1 MADNHSA
8 DLFTI
13 PDFWKRSTWQ
23 QQAPPLTA
31 EERRDGFFSLEIN
44 GNTDSLLYIEETQC
58 ALGPNALLGNEN
70 FTFFLG
76 NGEPEA
82 ISKSDNG
89 GDLFKIPDFLSEALP
104 DDPQT
109 CGIQEAT
116 SEKGPEP
123 VAEPCTRITSDTED
137 IWLSWDYDTVPP
149 PKPDFKTWTSF
160 ENVDIT
166 DATCILGTEQGPE
179 FVDALVAEDNILVR
193 SSNTKTSSVTIDT
206 RKYCACLLA
215 LALGRSSALFLWND
229 SKKSFASVLE
239 SARISGFT
247 LQVLRSAEETFL
259 ECGNHSRYLRAFVDH
274 TYTAAAPIST
284 PSRVALARGV
294 DSLLLTIQGELG
306 TRGQRADSL
315 LQLQAL
321 LRPVASLFKFISGL
335 VNKLTRSV
343 TSTGAKDEQFLSML
357 YQEAQ
362 SMEYSVVFMR
372 DVIKQLLQ
380 LVSEPWLSFVGEWIG
395 LGPNSK
401 ATLWTGEF
409 KGKGFVRPCER
420 IWVDD
425 MGTELA
431 EPDYFYDE
439 DRMPAFI
446 PKEMAKD
453 LFGAGRN
460 LRFLW
465 TNHPEHPLCE
475 HSTILIAGTPP
486 LAWQFDWESIRALD
500 QKAFVYEKALVRSIA
515 TQKGKPLP
523 KRTQSVSFLK
533 EETASSRQLP
543 VLDFNF
549 FGKTEDEIELSM
561 QTSIAKLNGP
571 LPQSAEE
578 GLALILRRQLFNDG
592 RSKRSDSAALDDFAP
607 HWSLLPLLSFGPVIA
622 AQSRII
628 NRECMRLLFV
638 ADGIREHL
646 ELQRAFQLLGN
657 GMFCSRLSHALFDT
671 ELAGAEQGTGV
682 QLSSVGIGLRL
693 SRRNNENWPPASS
706 ELRLALMGVL
716 AESYYQ
722 GKEGTNK
729 KPGAVGKQELPGGMS
744 FAIRDLSIE
753 EMDKCMNP
761 DSLEAMDFLR
771 LSYKPPL
778 ALMSII
784 TPGILSKYDRVFMLL
799 LRVLRMYHLVN
810 QLFDMDMHSQSRRTA
825 TPSYNYLGKH
835 RCAHADNVTTRFLI
849 ESRHFVAN
857 IMSYFMDV
865 GLGVPW
871 RRFEMWLDAVQQNLD
886 EEDVSVKNTKGRTM
900 GVRGGVDQIG
910 PDQMCERHDQALDEI
925 MLALLLRKRQQP
937 LLLLLQGI
945 FELII
950 EFAKSA
956 RGLARDSSTAGDS
969 EERQEVRRA
978 HRETTKRL
986 YASFRKKVA
995 AFIAVCRGLSE
1006 KEADSVARKDY
1017 QQQQQYQ
1024 DGSRAG
1030 EGNSLS
1036 RLLLMLDFNGSYTSP
1051 SASRG

>member
-1 MADNHSA
+1 M
-8 DLFTI
+8 
-13 PDFWKRSTWQ
+13 
-23 QQAPPLTA
+23 
-31 EERRDGFFSLEIN
+31 
-44 GNTDSLLYIEETQC
+44 
-58 ALGPNALLGNEN
+58 
-70 FTFFLG
+70 
-76 NGEPEA
+76 
-82 ISKSDNG
+82 
-89 GDLFKIPDFLSEALP
+89 FKVPSFLSEALP
-104 DDPQT
+104 DYPRI
-109 CGIQEAT
+109 CGVNDAT
-116 SEKGPEP
+116 TEKGHEP
-123 VAEPCTRITSDTED
+123 DAELCTRITSDIED
-137 IWLSWDYDTVPP
+137 IWLSCDYDTVPL
-149 PKPDFKTWTSF
+149 PKPDFKTWASF

-166 DATCILGTEQGPE
+166 NAACILGTEQGPK
-179 FVDALVAEDNILVR
+179 FIDALVAEDNILVR
-193 SSNTKTSSVTIDT
+193 SSNTVNSSVTIDT
-206 RKYCACLLA
+206 RKYCVCLLA
-215 LALGRSSALFLWND
+215 LALGRSSALFLWDD

-247 LQVLRSAEETFL
+247 SQILRSAEETFL
-259 ECGNHSRYLRAFVDH
+259 ECGNHNRYLRAFVDH

-306 TRGQRADSL
+306 TRGQKADSL

-321 LRPVASLFKFISGL
+321 VRPVASLLKFIGRL

-343 TSTGAKDEQFLSML
+343 ASTGATDEQFLSML
-357 YQEAQ
+357 YQETQ

-380 LVSEPWLSFVGEWIG
+380 LVSEPWLSFVSEWIG

-409 KGKGFVRPCER
+409 KGKGFVRPSDR

-425 MGTELA
+425 MGSELA

-446 PKEMAKD
+446 PKEMARD
-453 LFGAGRN
+453 LFEAGRN

-475 HSTILIAGTPP
+475 HSTISIAGTPP

-500 QKAFVYEKALVRSIA
+500 QKAFVYEKALVRLIA
-515 TQKGKPLP
+515 TQKEKHLP
-523 KRTQSVSFLK
+523 NRPQFASSLE
-533 EETASSRQLP
+533 EETVSSRQLP
-543 VLDFNF
+543 VFDFNF
-549 FGKTEDEIELSM
+549 FGKTKDQIELGM
-561 QTSIAKLNGP
+561 QSSIAKLSGP
-571 LPQSAEE
+571 LPQPAEE
-578 GLALILRRQLFNDG
+578 GLAGILRRQLFNDG
-592 RSKRSDSAALDDFAP
+592 RSERSDAVALDNFAP

-628 NRECMRLLFV
+628 NRECMRLLFS

-671 ELAGAEQGTGV
+671 ELAGADLGTGV

-716 AESYYQ
+716 AESYCQ
-722 GKEGTNK
+722 SKEGMDK
-729 KPGAVGKQELPGGMS
+729 KPGAFGKQELPGGMS
-744 FAIRDLSIE
+744 FAIRDLSVE

-771 LSYKPPL
+771 LSYKPPS
-778 ALMSII
+778 ALMPII

-810 QLFDMDMHSQSRRTA
+810 QLFDMNMHCQSRQTA
-825 TPSYNYLGKH
+825 TPSYKSRSKH
-835 RCAHADNVTTRFLI
+835 RCAHADNVSARFLI

-865 GLGVPW
+865 GIGVPW
-871 RRFEMWLDAVQQNLD
+871 RRFEMWLDAVHQNLD
-886 EEDVSVKNTKGRTM
+886 EEDVSVRNRKGRTI
-900 GVRGGVDQIG
+900 GVRRGVDQIG

-945 FELII
+945 FELIT

-956 RGLARDSSTAGDS
+956 QGLARDTSTAGDV
-969 EERQEVRRA
+969 EERQEVRRL

-1036 RLLLMLDFNGSYTSP
+1036 RLLLMLDFNGSYTST
-1051 SASRG
+1051 SASRSW